1 MEPTTSFTEDERYR
15 LLVGAVTDYAI
26 YMLDPTGIVSS
37 WNPGAERIKGYLPN
51 EIIGQHFSRFYT
63 EEDRE
68 SGLPERA
75 LQTSRLE
82 GKFESEGWRV
92 RKDGTRFWAAV
103 VIDPIWSPSGELLAY
118 AKITRDLT
126 ERKDAERQLKLS
138 EDQFRLLVQGVV
150 DYAIYMIDTEG
161 KVTNWNLGA
170 QRIKGYAPDEII
182 GRHFS
187 RFYTDEDR
195 AAGLP
200 RRALETA
207 RRDGKFESEG
217 WRVRKDGIRFWA
229 HVVIDPLRDETGTLF
244 GFAKITRDITERKE
258 AQSKLDVAR
267 EALSQSQ
274 KMEAIGHLTGGV
286 AHDFNNLL
294 MVVLSG

>member
-15 LLVGAVTDYAI
+15 LLVEAVTDAI

-37 WNPGAERIKGYLPN
+37 WNPGAKRIKGYLPN

-63 EEDRE
+63 EKDRKN
-68 SGLPERA
+68 GLPERA
-75 LQTSRLE
+75 LRTARLE

-92 RKDGTRFWAAV
+92 RKDGGWFWAAV

-138 EDQFRLLVQGVV
+138 EEQFRLLVQGVV

-161 KVTNWNLGA
+161 NVTNWNLGA
-170 QRIKGYAPDEII
+170 QRIKGYAPGEII

-187 RFYTDEDR
+187 QFYTDEDR
-195 AAGLP
+195 ATGLP

-207 RRDGKFESEG
+207 DREAKFESEG
-217 WRVRKDGIRFWA
+217 WRVRKDGNRFWA
-229 HVVIDPLRDETGTLF
+229 HVVMDPLRDETGTLL
-244 GFAKITRDITERKE
+244 GFAKITSTSER
-258 AQSKLDVAR
+258 
-267 EALSQSQ
+267 
-274 KMEAIGHLTGGV
+274 
-286 AHDFNNLL
+286 N
-294 MVVLSG
+294 